1 MRYAYPVVFHRDE
14 NGTVLAQAPDV
25 MGAMSVGVDR
35 REALERVQGA
45 LLVMLAARIEDR
57 EPIPRPSKP
66 AKGQRVAIVAPVA
79 AAKLSVYEAM
89 RACRMTPRSLSRRLG
104 WTPER
109 VGRLLDVRRR
119 SRLEDLEAAL
129 SVLGKR
135 LIIEVAS
142 AA

>member
-1 MRYAYPVVFHRDE
+1 
-14 NGTVLAQAPDV
+14 
-25 MGAMSVGVDR
+25 
-35 REALERVQGA
+35 
-45 LLVMLAARIEDR
+45 
-57 EPIPRPSKP
+57 
-66 AKGQRVAIVAPVA
+66 
-79 AAKLSVYEAM
+79 
-89 RACRMTPRSLSRRLG
+89 MTPRSLSRRLG